1 MSKTTYTIRGSKTT
15 RRIDTAPHSVQRLWL
30 HSTEQG
36 INVLR
41 VRAVKERTERTK
53 GITFFGFHKAKVSA
67 YQQLDDAIF
76 PLWFKR
82 KVRLGESNKGMQVLE
97 VADNFDVED
106 TMQVV
111 DDYERYVNSAWH
123 RFTVRVKETLF
134 YSVSLFQR

>member
-15 RRIDTAPHSVQRLWL
+15 RRIDTAPHSVQRLWV
-30 HSTEQG
+30 HSTERG
-36 INVLR
+36 INFVR
-41 VRAVKERTERTK
+41 VRSIKERNERTE
-53 GITFFGFHKAKVSA
+53 GNTFFGFHKAKVSI

-76 PLWFKR
+76 PLYFKR

-106 TMQVV
+106 TMKVV
-111 DDYERYVNSAWH
+111 DDYERYVNSAWA
-123 RFTVRVKETLF
+123 RFTVGLKETLF

>member
-15 RRIDTAPHSVQRLWL
+15 RRIDTAPHSVQRLWV
-30 HSTEQG
+30 HSTERG
-36 INVLR
+36 INFVR
-41 VRAVKERTERTK
+41 VRSIKERNERTE
-53 GITFFGFHKAKVSA
+53 GNTFFGFHKAKVSI

-76 PLWFKR
+76 PLYFKR

-106 TMQVV
+106 TMKVV
-111 DDYERYVNSAWH
+111 DEYERYVNSAWA
-123 RFTVRVKETLF
+123 RFTVGLKETLF

>member
-1 MSKTTYTIRGSKTT
+1 MSKTTYTIRGSRTT
-15 RRIDTAPHSVQRLWL
+15 TPIAKGPISVQQLWE
-30 HSTEQG
+30 HSTKQG

-41 VRAVKERTERTK
+41 VRALKERNERTEGR
-53 GITFFGFHKAKVSA
+53 TFFGFHKAKVSA
-67 YQQLDDAIF
+67 YQQLQDPIF

-106 TMQVV
+106 TMKVIDDFEKYV
-111 DDYERYVNSAWH
+111 DSAWN
-123 RFTVRVKETLF
+123 RFTVRLKETLF

>member
-15 RRIDTAPHSVQRLWL
+15 TSIIKAPHSVQQLWL
-30 HSTEQG
+30 HSTKQG

-67 YQQLDDAIF
+67 YQQTDDAIS
-76 PLWFKR
+76 PLYFKR

-111 DDYERYVNSAWH
+111 DDYERYVNSAWT
-123 RFTVRVKETLF
+123 RFTVGLKETLF